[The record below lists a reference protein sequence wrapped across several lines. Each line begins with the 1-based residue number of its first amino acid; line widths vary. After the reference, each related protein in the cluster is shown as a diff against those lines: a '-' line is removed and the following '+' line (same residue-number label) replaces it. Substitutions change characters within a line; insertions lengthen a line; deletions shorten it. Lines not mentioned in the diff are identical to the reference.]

1 MDHTDNNEFVQQE
14 QEQEITS
21 FVLQEEQPAEQP
33 EEEISAPEEMAVPKK
48 KKGNGKRILAAILA
62 VVLLMGI
69 GAGIAS
75 LLCYGRL
82 AAQEK
87 RTEQMLSVLQ
97 QQIQALKDEL
107 ASKSFTGNGN
117 SISGTDNVG
126 IDGGMTPAQ
135 VYAKTVDSVVAI
147 TTQIAVTEG
156 STVTTAVSFGSGF
169 ILTEDGFV
177 VTNHHVIE
185 GATSVTVTTGDGK
198 EYPAVIRGYDSTND
212 IAVLKIQGE
221 NLPAVKLGAS
231 SDLIVGDQVAVI
243 GNPLGELTSTLTVGY
258 VSAKDRII
266 TTDGSQINMIQTDA
280 SVNSGN
286 SGGPIFNMKGE
297 VVGIITAKYS
307 GLSASGASIEG
318 IGFAIPMDDVLSKI
332 MDLKDYGYIT
342 GAYLGVLVQ
351 DMDRSVAEYYGLPL
365 GAYVAGVTEGFCA
378 EKAGLKAKDII
389 IGLGDYTVVGLNS
402 LTSALQ
408 NFKAGDTTTI
418 TVWRSGLELELEIT
432 LDEKPH

>member
-1 MDHTDNNEFVQQE
+1 MDHTDNNEFIQQE
-14 QEQEITS
+14 QEQEVTS
-21 FVLQEEQPAEQP
+21 FVLQEEQPVEP
-33 EEEISAPEEMAVPKK
+33 VEEETVAPEKK
-48 KKGNGKRILAAILA
+48 KKNGKRILAGILA
-62 VVLLMGI
+62 AVLFMGI
-69 GAGIAS
+69 GAGVAS
-75 LLCYGRL
+75 LCCYGRL

-87 RTEQMLSVLQ
+87 RTEQLLTILN
-97 QQIQALKDEL
+97 QQIQELKEEL
-107 ASKSFTGNGN
+107 DSKSFTGNGN

-135 VYAKTVDSVVAI
+135 VYAKTADSVVAI
-147 TTQIAVTEG
+147 TTQIAMTEG

-169 ILTEDGFV
+169 ILTTDGYV

-221 NLPAVKLGAS
+221 NLPAVKLGS
-231 SDLIVGDQVAVI
+231 SSELIVGDQVAVI

-332 MDLKDYGYIT
+332 NDLKDYGYIT

-378 EKAGLKAKDII
+378 EKAGLQAKDII
-389 IGLGDYTVVGLNS
+389 IGLGEYSVVGLNS